1 MSSAENQNT
10 LIKSTARIVA
20 AMIGKKKTTLEELE
34 ILVNTVFHTLSQ
46 TQGNGA
52 TALTSAVNMP
62 TRAPAV
68 PIEESVQEDYIVC
81 LEDGK
86 QLQMLKRH
94 LKTVYKLS
102 VTEYKARWKLP
113 ASYPVVAPSYAK
125 RRSAIAREIGL
136 GRTGRKGRI
145 RVKQSTDAITGQ
157 EQVAVVKV

>member
-1 MSSAENQNT
+1 MPSTENQNT
-10 LIKSTARIVA
+10 LINSTARIVA
-20 AMIGKKKTTLEELE
+20 AMIEKKNTTLDELGT
-34 ILVNTVFHTLSQ
+34 LVNTVFHTLKQ
-46 TQGNGA
+46 TQINSGSS
-52 TALTSAVNMP
+52 LTTTVSMP

-94 LKTVYKLS
+94 LKTVYRLS
-102 VTEYKARWKLP
+102 IAEYKARWNLP

-157 EQVAVVKV
+157 EQVAVVKG